1 MAGKSVNARELARY
15 FPSEGTP
22 ATSRWLNVR
31 NGRDWVQCSALG
43 EALQDDAIEELAEEV
58 EELFLLNGATLIL
71 IESVKELLNLGI
83 LVSNGSSC
91 TSNGARE
98 FIARS
103 ELLGLLSVDLAI
115 SVQVELFE
123 S

>member
-1 MAGKSVNARELARY
+1 MG
-15 FPSEGTP
+15 
-22 ATSRWLNVR
+22 
-31 NGRDWVQCSALG
+31 WVQCSALG

-83 LVSNGSSC
+83 LVSNRSSC